1 MESSKAKYDDKAP
14 AIISESKE
22 AETNDNPN
30 EQMENNPNS
39 IKSMASDALTQI
51 KDKTNDVLSEQR
63 SNLTSG
69 IKDVAG
75 SIRKVAENLED
86 ANQSSNVGK
95 LTVQYGTNFA
105 HSLEKFSNYIERS
118 NLKDLARDVET
129 FARRQPTLFVA
140 GAFAL
145 GLITA
150 RFLKTA
156 HPLENF
162 NTNLPEDTAGNRAKI
177 KENYPNPKQMQ
188 TA

>member
-1 MESSKAKYDDKAP
+1 MESSKAKYDDKEP

-22 AETNDNPN
+22 AETNDNQN
-30 EQMENNPNS
+30 EQTENNPNS
-39 IKSMASDALTQI
+39 IKTMASDALTQI

-95 LTVQYGTNFA
+95 MTVQYGTNFA
-105 HSLEKFSNYIERS
+105 QGLEKFSNYVENT

-145 GLITA
+145 GLIAA

-162 NTNLPEDTAGNRAKI
+162 NATLSDDSSGNRAKI
-177 KENYPNPKQMQ
+177 RQNYPNPKQMQ
-188 TA
+188 TV

>member
-14 AIISESKE
+14 AIISESKD
-22 AETNDNPN
+22 AETNDNQN
-30 EQMENNPNS
+30 NQTENNPNS
-39 IKSMASDALTQI
+39 IKTLAGDALTQI

-86 ANQSSNVGK
+86 NDQSSNVGK

-105 HSLEKFSNYIERS
+105 QSLEKFSSYVEKT

-145 GLITA
+145 GLIAA

-162 NTNLPEDTAGNRAKI
+162 NVKLPEDTTGNKAKI
-177 KENYPNPKQMQ
+177 KQNYPNPKQMQ